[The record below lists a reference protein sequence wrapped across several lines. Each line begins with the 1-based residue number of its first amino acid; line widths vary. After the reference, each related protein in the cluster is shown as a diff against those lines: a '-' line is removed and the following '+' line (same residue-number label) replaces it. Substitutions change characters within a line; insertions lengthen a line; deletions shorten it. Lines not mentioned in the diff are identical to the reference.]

1 MIGGIR
7 RLAGAAALATVAAVA
22 AQPVAA
28 QPAAQPVATDPAA
41 AVRVRD
47 DAFWRAYN
55 GCETAAFRGFFTA
68 DVEFYH
74 DKGGPTLGLDA
85 LDAAL
90 AKNLCGGA
98 SKLRRELVPG
108 TERWST
114 LRNGDTVYGVIV
126 AGEHVFYVRPPDKP
140 EFLDG
145 RARFLTLWLLQDGA
159 WKMARLLSYDHG
171 APTR

>member
-7 RLAGAAALATVAAVA
+7 RMAAAAALATVAAVA
-22 AQPVAA
+22 AA
-28 QPAAQPVATDPAA
+28 QPAATDPTA

-85 LDAAL
+85 LDTVL

-108 TERWST
+108 AERWST
-114 LRNGDTVYGVIV
+114 LRNGDTVYGAIV
-126 AGEHVFYVRPPDKP
+126 AGEHLFYVRPPDKP

-145 RARFLTLWLLQDGA
+145 RARFVTLWLLQDGA

-171 APTR
+171 APPR